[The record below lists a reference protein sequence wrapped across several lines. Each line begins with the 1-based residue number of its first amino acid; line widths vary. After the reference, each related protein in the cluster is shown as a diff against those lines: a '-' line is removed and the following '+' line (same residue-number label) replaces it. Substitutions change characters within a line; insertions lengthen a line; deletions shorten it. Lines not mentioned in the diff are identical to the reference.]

1 MPTSLYH
8 IAHQPAKRAR
18 LLDLRTSLGL
28 SGSCEQQVPVRTN
41 KHIIIIIIQ
50 NQQVAFPCAQQQYR
64 PQWSY
69 CYIVVVFNQFEVAGQ
84 SPPPSPT
91 PSTLLPRNKKHFLTF
106 YLFHISHKFQGLA
119 PLHAEAP
126 HIANTFPHYTKNT
139 ITTTTT
145 TTQGPFINYL
155 THLGGRGC
163 NFVTKYNCNCAI
175 TFSIVLT
182 REKTSYPEALF

>member
-28 SGSCEQQVPVRTN
+28 SGGCEQQVPVRTN

-84 SPPPSPT
+84 SPPPPPT
-91 PSTLLPRNKKHFLTF
+91 PSTLIPRNKKPLSFFLF
-106 YLFHISHKFQGLA
+106 YFISHINSKGSLPFMLKHRIQQIRSHTTPKTPSPP
-119 PLHAEAP
+119 PLPP
-126 HIANTFPHYTKNT
+126 HRDH
-139 ITTTTT
+139 
-145 TTQGPFINYL
+145 
-155 THLGGRGC
+155 
-163 NFVTKYNCNCAI
+163 
-175 TFSIVLT
+175 S
-182 REKTSYPEALF
+182 